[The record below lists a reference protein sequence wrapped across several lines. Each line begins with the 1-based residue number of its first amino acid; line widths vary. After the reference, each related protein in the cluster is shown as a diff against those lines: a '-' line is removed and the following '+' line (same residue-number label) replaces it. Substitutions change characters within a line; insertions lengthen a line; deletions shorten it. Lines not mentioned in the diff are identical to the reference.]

1 MRIFLKALIFSVF
14 LNSIS
19 FAEVNFQQK
28 KFYYENLVK
37 NWSKI
42 FPDSNRNAAGPR
54 FFKYLIDQDLTYEEF
69 KEYNKFYCPVSGSLI
84 NPGEKPDYIYVKEL
98 RTQKNICGELYSCL
112 LYTSPS
118 PRD

>member
-1 MRIFLKALIFSVF
+1 MKFILK
-14 LNSIS
+14 IS
-19 FAEVNFQQK
+19 FFLSVLCTSINAEVNFQQK

-54 FFKYLIDQDLTYEEF
+54 FFKYLIDQELTYEEF

-84 NPGEKPDYIYVKEL
+84 NPREKPDYIYVKEL
-98 RTQKNICGELYSCL
+98 ITLIYICG
-112 LYTSPS
+112 
-118 PRD
+118 